1 MANDRTAEY
10 VIKLI
15 GRDEDLRRKVQGA
28 IADMQKMG
36 NQANLVTRANGAI
49 MKSLGGIAAAGA
61 AAFTVKAMIDYTR
74 EAANLAA
81 TGEGIRT
88 AFAKLNQPGLLDELK
103 KATRG
108 TASEMKLMQTAIQA
122 QNFKIPLTQLA
133 TYLKF
138 ATTRALETGQS
149 VDYLVESLITGIGRQ
164 SPLILDNLGL
174 SAIEIS
180 EAFKKAGDFGLAV
193 GQIIQ
198 KELAKS
204 GDVAD
209 TAAVKIQRHA
219 ATVENLKEAWGKAV
233 NELGLWQGVIDG
245 VTESL
250 DKSATIM
257 SAKTLPGWERFIG
270 ILEAGVGFDEIFNKA
285 KNAIAEQ
292 EMIEA
297 AAIGRAKER
306 RGEFT
311 GWTIKELEKA
321 KAAQQRIGDA
331 TALENIKRLDAEIAR
346 QRAAAEDQKKNGEVK
361 RRTLAE
367 VNTELQEAV
376 KLQGEV
382 NVYDKAAVGEINKK
396 VSALTA
402 EKEAYEKLFAVQK
415 AGKPRDTNRPE
426 EMKGPALDSATIA
439 QPVETVPGLQKS
451 SVAANEMTKTL
462 EAMKQKAAET
472 DEAIAGLGSS
482 FAYLGSSIGGAAGGW
497 IAFAGTL
504 AEQIPALITQI
515 GALSAAQTAATA
527 ASVVGAGAE
536 TAASLTVASAKQTE
550 AMSEGVASG
559 AKLPFPAN
567 LIAIAAIV
575 ASIGAVISAIPKPKK
590 FASGGIISG
599 PTLGLMG
606 EYPGASNN
614 PEVVAPLDK
623 LKGMIGNSSDNMHI
637 TIDRIDISGD
647 KLRILLKQADR
658 RTNRFNAKG

>member
-36 NQANLVTRANGAI
+36 KEAGVLTGANAAI

-61 AAFTVKAMIDYTR
+61 AAFTTKAMIDYTR

-81 TGEGIRT
+81 TGEGIRA

-103 KATRG
+103 RATRG

-138 ATTRALETGQS
+138 ATNRALETGQS

-204 GDVAD
+204 GDVAE
-209 TAAVKIQRHA
+209 TSAVKIQRNA

-233 NELGLWQGVIDG
+233 NAAGIWQEQLDGITDKLEKTTVILNAR
-245 VTESL
+245 SIP
-250 DKSATIM
+250 A
-257 SAKTLPGWERFIG
+257 WERFFGILKTGIG
-270 ILEAGVGFDEIFNKA
+270 IDDTFKAAEKALVDDEIRTAYYTA
-285 KNAIAEQ
+285 KK
-292 EMIEA
+292 
-297 AAIGRAKER
+297 KEKQ
-306 RGEFT
+306 GEFV
-311 GWTIKELEKA
+311 GWSIKELEKLR
-321 KAAQQRIGDA
+321 QTQLRINDA
-331 TALENIKRLDAEIAR
+331 TAKETIAKIDAEIAR
-346 QRAAAEDQKKNGEVK
+346 LKEQAQAQAKVGEVK

-382 NVYDKAAVGEINKK
+382 NVYDRAAVAEINKK
-396 VSALTA
+396 VGALTA

-415 AGKPRDTNRPE
+415 AGKPRDTNRPA
-426 EMKGPALDSATIA
+426 EMKGPAPASATIA

-462 EAMKQKAAET
+462 EEMKQKAAET
-472 DEAIAGLGSS
+472 RDAISQLGGSFGILGS
-482 FAYLGSSIGGAAGGW
+482 AIGGAAGSW
-497 IAFAGTL
+497 IGFAGTIT
-504 AEQIPALITQI
+504 EQVPALITTIKNLQDAQAIANAKSII
-515 GALSAAQTAATA
+515 GTNAD
-527 ASVVGAGAE
+527 
-536 TAASLTVASAKQTE
+536 TAASLTNSSAKQTE
-550 AMSEGVASG
+550 AMSSG
-559 AKLPFPAN
+559 ISGAAKLPFPAS
-567 LIAIAAIV
+567 LLAIAAVV
-575 ASIGAVISAIPKPKK
+575 ATIGSIIAAIPKPKK
-590 FASGGIISG
+590 FAAGGIISG

-623 LKGMIGNSSDNMHI
+623 LKGMIGERSGAHI
-637 TIDRIDISGD
+637 TIDEIVLTGD
-647 KLRILLKQADR
+647 KIRIVQKVAER
-658 RTNRFNAKG
+658 RLGRYN